1 MPLKSMR
8 VTKKEGEKENAID
21 SDQEYP
27 YGLGL
32 SLDNDTLAKLGIK
45 DLPELGEVMTLVA
58 KVEVVSLSENSS
70 KDNEDHKNV
79 GLQITDME
87 LLPEKKAVDLKKLYD
102 NDEG

>member
-8 VTKKEGEKENAID
+8 VTKKEGEERAID

-32 SLDNDTLAKLGIK
+32 SLDNDILAKLGIK
-45 DLPELGEVMTLVA
+45 DLPELGEVMTLVG